1 MNEFQVDEK
10 NRVISEAQ
18 RNLREDFSNTISP
31 MFKVILFLNN
41 FYKCLQYSGETKD
54 FCEEKIQNDDM
65 KKRIDNIFLNEL
77 NKGKIKRGKV
87 IKIEGVVETF
97 EWASI

>member
-1 MNEFQVDEK
+1 
-10 NRVISEAQ
+10 
-18 RNLREDFSNTISP
+18 

-54 FCEEKIQNDDM
+54 FCEEKIESEDT

-77 NKGKIKRGKV
+77 NKGKKNLGLH
-87 IKIEGVVETF
+87 F
-97 EWASI
+97 ERKSKFSRECSYKPTSEISI